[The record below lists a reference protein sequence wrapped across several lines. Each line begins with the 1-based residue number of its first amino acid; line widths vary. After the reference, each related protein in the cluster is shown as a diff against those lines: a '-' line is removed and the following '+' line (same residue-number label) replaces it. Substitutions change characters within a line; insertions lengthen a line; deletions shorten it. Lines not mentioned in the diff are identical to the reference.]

1 MFQCA
6 SGDRPIPASTIVP
19 LILPERGLRMKF
31 AQAAVGAA
39 AAILLILVFLY
50 SPETWA
56 QGTPRAAPTGAEA
69 QTQQLGAPQA
79 APTTPVDVTP
89 AGGTLGPGFGGISIY
104 SLFMRADPVVK
115 TVMALLAVASLWS
128 WAIVFSKWMALSSL
142 RRRADKFE
150 KSFWSGTSLDDLYQQ
165 YAPRIDHPMVAVFA
179 SAIREWRRAFEGGP
193 PRESRLASI
202 KDRIDKAMSVTIQR
216 ESQGIER
223 QLGFLATVGATA
235 PFVGLFGT
243 VWGIMNS
250 FSAIAARHDTTLAV
264 VAPGIAEALFATAMG
279 LLAAI
284 PAVIFYNKF
293 VNDIGRYVGRLES
306 FADEFSAILSRQ
318 LDEKAA

>member
-1 MFQCA
+1 MM
-6 SGDRPIPASTIVP
+6 GR
-19 LILPERGLRMKF
+19 RMAAFVAAAGIFLLSATAAF
-31 AQAAVGAA
+31 AQSA
-39 AAILLILVFLY
+39 
-50 SPETWA
+50 
-56 QGTPRAAPTGAEA
+56 PRAAPTGPPA
-69 QTQQLGAPQA
+69 QTQELGAPA
-79 APTTPVDVTP
+79 APVDVSP
-89 AGGTLGPGFGGISIY
+89 AGGEIGPQINGISIY
-104 SLFMRADPVVK
+104 DLFMHADPIVK
-115 TVMALLAVASLWS
+115 SVMALLVLASLWS
-128 WAIVFSKWMALSSL
+128 WAIIINKWLALGTL

-150 KSFWSGTSLDDLYQQ
+150 KTFWSGLSLDELYAQFAQ
-165 YAPRIDHPMVAVFA
+165 KPDHPMASVFTA
-179 SAIREWRRAFEGGP
+179 AIREWRRAFEAGP
-193 PRESRLASI
+193 PRDALLPGIR
-202 KDRIDKAMSVTIQR
+202 DRVEKAMSVSIHR
-216 ESQGIER
+216 ETDSVEH

-293 VNDIGRYVGRLES
+293 VNDIGRYGNRLEN

-318 LDEKAA
+318 LDEKSK

>member
-1 MFQCA
+1 
-6 SGDRPIPASTIVP
+6 
-19 LILPERGLRMKF
+19 MKF
-31 AQAAVGAA
+31 AKAAVRMAA
-39 AAILLILVFLY
+39 AVILALSIWSVPAAF
-50 SPETWA
+50 A
-56 QGTPRAAPTGAEA
+56 QGKPRAAPTGPEA
-69 QTQQLGAPQA
+69 QTQQLPAAQA
-79 APTTPVDVTP
+79 APTTAVNVTEP
-89 AGGTLGPGFGGISIY
+89 GAIEGPGFSGISIY
-104 SLFMRADPVVK
+104 ALFMRADPIVK
-115 TVMALLAVASLWS
+115 TVMAILALASLWS
-128 WAIVFSKWMALSSL
+128 WAIIFNKWIALGSL
-142 RRRADKFE
+142 RRHANRFE

-165 YAPRIDHPMVAVFA
+165 HVQRIDHPMVAVFA

-193 PRESRLASI
+193 PRESLLPGV
-202 KDRIDKAMSVTIQR
+202 KDRIDKSMSVTIQR
-216 ESQGIER
+216 ESQGIEN

-293 VNDIGRYVGRLES
+293 ANEIGRYIGRLEA

-318 LDEKAA
+318 IDEKATA